1 MQQKKVT
8 IREVAALAGVSI
20 SSVSRYLAD
29 PKSVQPLAAYNI
41 KNAIREL
48 RYEPNIF
55 AQNLRKGKTKIIG
68 MVVPHMEYFFAR
80 VCRVASDYFFEREFI
95 TFICE
100 SNNDGEKEK
109 AYMRELLS
117 QKAAGIIIAPSGQN
131 TSYLQDITADYK
143 NIVAIDRMEEIGC
156 DIVSENHWL
165 NSYQLMLWLLKNKMA
180 NQILLLFGW
189 QDSFNTKMCMAGSNQ
204 ALKENGVAEERVH
217 KVQTAREAEAVAL
230 AIDQLKAD
238 IKPGERA
245 LIVAFGTDILEYVVM
260 VLHGKYRQWMKNVDI
275 AGFAQAGTAE
285 KLGIPCS
292 LVIKNPEEVA
302 VTASELLY
310 HKIMEENK
318 AGKAETIPRKYEVK
332 VNYQFF

>member
-29 PKSVQPLAAYNI
+29 SKSVQPLAAYNI
-41 KNAIREL
+41 KNAIKEL

-55 AQNLRKGKTKIIG
+55 AQNLRRGKTKIIG

-80 VCRVASDYFFEREFI
+80 VCRVTSDYFFERKFI

-100 SNNDGEKEK
+100 SNSDGEKEK
-109 AYMRELLS
+109 AYIRELLS

-131 TSYLQDITADYK
+131 TSYLQSITADYK
-143 NIVAIDRMEEIGC
+143 SIVAIDRMEEIGC

-165 NSYQLMLWLLKNKMA
+165 NSYRLIDWLLKNKMA
-180 NQILLLFGW
+180 SQILLLFGW
-189 QDSFNTKMCMAGSNQ
+189 QDSFNTKMCMAGSDQ
-204 ALKENGVAEERVH
+204 ALKENSVTEERVH
-217 KVQTAREAEAVAL
+217 KVQTAREAEAVAV
-230 AIDQLKAD
+230 AIDRLKAD
-238 IKPGERA
+238 SRPGERA

-260 VLHGKYRQWMKNVDI
+260 VLHGKYQEWMKNVDI

-302 VTASELLY
+302 ITASELLY
-310 HKIMEENK
+310 HKIIEDK
-318 AGKAETIPRKYEVK
+318 AATFKKYEIK
-332 VNYQFF
+332 VNYQF